1 MDIEIDYVL
10 SVSSEDESSPAS
22 NLTMGRRWTVA
33 EKGISEATVDLK
45 FKKSSIIKSISIG
58 KVGPIFFMHTLEIFR
73 PIRLQAAK
81 VILRKIKCQPY
92 L

>member
-58 KVGPIFFMHTLEIFR
+58 RVGFDPIFVSFLGRFYKYFFR
-73 PIRLQAAK
+73 NSSYSGIHGLVDPN
-81 VILRKIKCQPY
+81 
-92 L
+92 

>member
-58 KVGPIFFMHTLEIFR
+58 RVGLCPIFIRFFDDFLEMFFVTN
-73 PIRLQAAK
+73 QMAGSK
-81 VILRKIKCQPY
+81 G
-92 L
+92 

>member
-58 KVGPIFFMHTLEIFR
+58 RVGLCLVLPVEN
-73 PIRLQAAK
+73 
-81 VILRKIKCQPY
+81 RKKLIIS

>member
-58 KVGPIFFMHTLEIFR
+58 RVGFGPKCSFIFGKILEIFLVL
-73 PIRLQAAK
+73 IRSSDSQTA
-81 VILRKIKCQPY
+81 I
-92 L
+92 

>member
-58 KVGPIFFMHTLEIFR
+58 RVGFGPKCSFIFGKILEIFF
-73 PIRLQAAK
+73 
-81 VILRKIKCQPY
+81 
-92 L
+92 

>member
-10 SVSSEDESSPAS
+10 SVSSEDESSSPAS

-58 KVGPIFFMHTLEIFR
+58 RVGFSSILYFFQFLPRISF
-73 PIRLQAAK
+73 
-81 VILRKIKCQPY
+81 
-92 L
+92 

>member
-33 EKGISEATVDLK
+33 EKGISEAIVDLK
-45 FKKSSIIKSISIG
+45 FKKSSIINSISIG
-58 KVGPIFFMHTLEIFR
+58 RVWIFR
-73 PIRLQAAK
+73 GFTSCKLQRIRY
-81 VILRKIKCQPY
+81 VPFSM
-92 L
+92 

>member
-58 KVGPIFFMHTLEIFR
+58 RVGFGTICSFIFDKILEKKNCTTNQI
-73 PIRLQAAK
+73 
-81 VILRKIKCQPY
+81 
-92 L
+92 